1 MHTSL
6 PTTTL
11 AFLLLLTSNIY
22 GENDNRLALLTAQEV
37 SQSQSTPVAS
47 NGAGTDPQIAG
58 GVANQIAPGTII
70 PAELAKG
77 LDAKKAKLNDEVV
90 AKVAEDLLAHGQII
104 IPRGSKIVGHVIE
117 VKSRSK
123 TEPESTIGIVFDR
136 LLLKDG
142 RTTPLQVA
150 VQAIRGPA
158 RPPSTMDSEMGGS
171 AGVPAIPGRGPTDGI
186 DPIGGARSYPNSS
199 DTHPNIPG
207 PTAGG
212 DKPTSASTGG
222 LSSST
227 HGVVGLSGLSL
238 TSSAQASVFTS
249 TSQNVHLDSGSQMLL
264 LVNTQ

>member
-1 MHTSL
+1 MYASVL
-6 PTTTL
+6 TTTAAL
-11 AFLLLLTSNIY
+11 LLLLTSNVY
-22 GENDNRLALLTAQEV
+22 GENGNRFALLTAQDAN
-37 SQSQSTPVAS
+37 QSQSTPMAS
-47 NGAGTDPQIAG
+47 GSA
-58 GVANQIAPGTII
+58 ANPIAPGTII
-70 PAELAKG
+70 PAELAKT

-104 IPRGSKIVGHVIE
+104 IPRGSKIVGHVTE
-117 VKSRSK
+117 VKSHSK
-123 TEPESTIGIVFDR
+123 TEPQSTIGIVFDR

-142 RTTPLQVA
+142 RTMPLQVT

-158 RPPSTMDSEMGGS
+158 RPPPTMDSEMGGG

-212 DKPTSASTGG
+212 DKPTNASTGG

-227 HGVVGLSGLSL
+227 HGVVGLAGLSL
-238 TSSAQASVFTS
+238 TSSDQGSVFSS
-249 TSQNVHLDSGSQMLL
+249 TTQSVHLDSGSQMLL
-264 LVNTQ
+264 VVNKQ

>member
-1 MHTSL
+1 MYTSAL
-6 PTTTL
+6 TTTV
-11 AFLLLLTSNIY
+11 AFLLLLTPHIY
-22 GENDNRLALLTAQEV
+22 GENNKRFALLTAQDV
-37 SQSQSTPVAS
+37 NQSQSTPVPS
-47 NGAGTDPQIAG
+47 GGA
-58 GVANQIAPGTII
+58 ANQIAAGTII
-70 PAELAKG
+70 PAELAKT

-104 IPRGSKIVGHVIE
+104 IPRGSKIIGHVTE

-123 TEPESTIGIVFDR
+123 TEPQSTIGIVFDR

-142 RTTPLQVA
+142 RTMPLQVA
-150 VQAIRGPA
+150 VQAIRGPV
-158 RPPSTMDSEMGGS
+158 RPASTMDSEMGGN
-171 AGVPAIPGRGPTDGI
+171 AGASSIPGRVTDGM

-212 DKPTSASTGG
+212 DKPTNASTGG

-238 TSSAQASVFTS
+238 TSSAQGSVFSS

-264 LVNTQ
+264 LVNKQ